1 MEIQSITP
9 ELEEK
14 GLRLDKV
21 ILNHMPD
28 RSRTE
33 IQKWIKAGQVI
44 VNDNVEKAN
53 YKVEEEDVIQ
63 VTLPDPQS
71 TEIRPE
77 DIPLDI
83 IYEDEDVIVVN
94 KPTGMIVHPSAGIYS
109 GTLVNALLYHCH
121 DLSAIN
127 GITRPGIVHRID
139 KETSGLLMV
148 AKNDNAHRSLS
159 KQLEEHSVVRRYV
172 ALVHGVINHNVGR
185 IEAPIGRDSKDRKK
199 MAVTSKNAK
208 EYPT

>member
-83 IYEDEDVIVVN
+83 IYEDENILIVN
-94 KPTGMIVHPSAGIYS
+94 KPYGLLSQSDQSKTQDC
-109 GTLVNALLYHCH
+109 LVNRVQAY
-121 DLSAIN
+121 
-127 GITRPGIVHRID
+127 
-139 KETSGLLMV
+139 LME
-148 AKNDNAHRSLS
+148 KNEYDPN
-159 KQLEEHSVVRRYV
+159 KEHSF
-172 ALVHGVINHNVGR
+172 APSILVCVITFAKK
-185 IEAPIGRDSKDRKK
+185 ILLRK
-199 MAVTSKNAK
+199 
-208 EYPT
+208 

>member
-63 VTLPDPQS
+63 VTLPDPQN
-71 TEIRPE
+71 TEINPE
-77 DIPLDI
+77 NIPLDI
-83 IYEDEDVIVVN
+83 VYEDENILIVN
-94 KPTGMIVHPSAGIYS
+94 KPYGLLSQS
-109 GTLVNALLYHCH
+109 DQSQNQDCLVNRVQAYLMEKNEYDPNKEHSFAPSICH
-121 DLSAIN
+121 RLDRN
-127 GITRPGIVHRID
+127 T
-139 KETSGLLMV
+139 TGLV
-148 AKNDNAHRSLS
+148 IAAKNANALRKVNEAIANRTIQCIEPMLWVLLN
-159 KQLEEHSVVRRYV
+159 KKILLCVITFAKKIQLRR
-172 ALVHGVINHNVGR
+172 
-185 IEAPIGRDSKDRKK
+185 
-199 MAVTSKNAK
+199 
-208 EYPT
+208 

>member
-83 IYEDEDVIVVN
+83 VYEDDDLLVVN
-94 KPTGMIVHPSAGIYS
+94 KPSGMVVHPAVGNYS
-109 GTLVNALLYHCH
+109 HTLVNALMYHCNN
-121 DLSAIN
+121 LS
-127 GITRPGIVHRID
+127 
-139 KETSGLLMV
+139 
-148 AKNDNAHRSLS
+148 
-159 KQLEEHSVVRRYV
+159 
-172 ALVHGVINHNVGR
+172 
-185 IEAPIGRDSKDRKK
+185 
-199 MAVTSKNAK
+199 
-208 EYPT
+208 